1 VYSDPKMSAES
12 ALGISQG
19 AARVAINETAY
30 SRMALSLIT
39 ISTPSIM
46 ILSLERSRMI
56 RRAIRAFPKLKFAQD
71 AVCIIFALQVGL
83 PLACSI
89 FESTS
94 SSKGEELEPS
104 FHAYEK
110 VYFNKGL

>member
-1 VYSDPKMSAES
+1 MSAES

-19 AARVAINETAY
+19 AAKVAINETAY

-89 FESTS
+89 FDSTS